1 MAFSVTTVGTV
12 TSGSGTEV
20 GMGVAGIRVVGVGVA
35 MGMAVG
41 VGMAMGMAVGVGMA
55 MGMAVGVGMGVGA
68 GAPKRGAPTGVLTMV
83 TRDFFRNSITPL

>member
-41 VGMAMGMAVGVGMA
+41 VGMAMGMAVGVGM
-55 MGMAVGVGMGVGA
+55 GVGA